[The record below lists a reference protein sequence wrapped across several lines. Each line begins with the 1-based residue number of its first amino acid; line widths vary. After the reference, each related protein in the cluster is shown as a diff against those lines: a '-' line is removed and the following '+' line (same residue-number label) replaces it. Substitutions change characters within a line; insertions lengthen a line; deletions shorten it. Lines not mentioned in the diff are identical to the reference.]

1 MSKIG
6 TEVIV
11 GQMFK
16 PIVTTFTY
24 DELQNYRDNDV
35 SIGINNALIF
45 SIPQQGLDNDTYVD
59 ANNETSIWATDN
71 SGLLCPLSFPYSMIE
86 KIKDSLDTYEK
97 NTINRKIIS
106 ASWSKTNGTS
116 VAGESPNINIKVN
129 VKYANDK
136 SALLN
141 ITGIKVYKNAQFT
154 EEYTTIV
161 VGSDAL
167 NWYNRAGI
175 YYIQGLIADTST
187 GNIVATTNEMP
198 LVWTITTAEK
208 SDPVCVYDIIYH
220 DDDNYAEVK
229 LTANTL
235 GRFELFDNDDYNI
248 TVVNETNT
256 TLTFNLYNT
265 SYNTINATLKYRFI
279 PDDET
284 HYNSIVLATI
294 NIEDLQGVPNENDYY
309 IYIGLEEPTISTDPD
324 NDLASNNTPLYEE
337 YGAMGWRNI
346 GSDISVY
353 NLANPAFNGGGET
366 VILNEEFNYVTCYI
380 VIPVEMDM
388 YDGFGHIMQSI
399 IVQPELIIKDR
410 KYKVLSYE
418 AEGEFANLIY

>member
-1 MSKIG
+1 
-6 TEVIV
+6 
-11 GQMFK
+11 
-16 PIVTTFTY
+16 
-24 DELQNYRDNDV
+24 
-35 SIGINNALIF
+35 
-45 SIPQQGLDNDTYVD
+45 
-59 ANNETSIWATDN
+59 
-71 SGLLCPLSFPYSMIE
+71 MIE
-86 KIKDSLDTYEK
+86 KIKDLLDTYEK

-141 ITGIKVYKNAQFT
+141 ITGIKVYKNPQFT

-167 NWYNRAGI
+167 NWYDRAGI

-208 SDPVCVYDIIYH
+208 LDPVCNYDIIYH
-220 DDDNYAEVK
+220 DDDSYAEVK

-248 TVVNETNT
+248 TIVSETNT

-265 SYNTINATLKYRFI
+265 SYNTINATVKYRFI
-279 PDDET
+279 PDDEA
-284 HYNSIVLATI
+284 HYNSIVLATVS
-294 NIEDLQGVPNENDYY
+294 IEDLYGVPNENDYY
-309 IYIGLEEPTISTDPD
+309 IYIGLEEPTVSTDPD
-324 NDLASNNTPLYEE
+324 NDLASNNTPLYEN

-346 GSDISVY
+346 GSDISIY

-366 VILNEEFNYVTCYI
+366 VILNEEFDNVTCY
-380 VIPVEMDM
+380 VVMPVEMDM
-388 YDGFGHIMQSI
+388 YDGFGHTIQSI

-410 KYKVLSYE
+410 KYKVLSCE